1 MRHLR
6 NGMPQ
11 ANRRG
16 GFTLIEMIVA
26 TILLAIG
33 VLASVG
39 VIDGSEHAAATA
51 HDLEIASYLA
61 SEKMS
66 DAAIQASEGQINT
79 DQQQGNFSPEHP
91 NFHWQESVQQG
102 QFTNLYLVKIVVQWG
117 NPASPH
123 STEITSDL
131 VNQQAN
137 NGTNGSSLTGSATG
151 GSNGL

>member
-1 MRHLR
+1 MRDILR
-6 NGMPQ
+6 GMPGS
-11 ANRRG
+11 RRQG

-33 VLASVG
+33 VLAAVG
-39 VIDGSEHAAATA
+39 VIDGSEHAAATS

-79 DQQQGNFSPEHP
+79 DQQQGTFSPEHP
-91 NFHWQESVQQG
+91 NLRWQESVQQG
-102 QFTNLYLVKIVVQWG
+102 QFTNLYLVTITVQWG

-131 VNQQAN
+131 VNQQSN
-137 NGTNGSSLTGSATG
+137 NGTNGSPLSGSATG
-151 GSNGL
+151 GSNGF